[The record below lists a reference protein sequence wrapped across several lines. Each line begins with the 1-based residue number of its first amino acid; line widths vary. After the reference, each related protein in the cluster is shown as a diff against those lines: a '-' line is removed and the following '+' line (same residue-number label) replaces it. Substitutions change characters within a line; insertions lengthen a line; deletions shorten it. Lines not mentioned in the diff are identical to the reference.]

1 MLDVVIASIAIAYAC
16 CSCAE
21 VAAVLRAPTFQKP
34 TWALRPTPGN
44 VLSFA
49 VSSPL
54 RRLGRAYRLLPR
66 RRRRS
71 LARGVTLVAA
81 SGAFAALIFALSYS
95 AGRLV
100 TDPAGART
108 VAAEQVGE
116 SGLRR
121 VR

>member
-1 MLDVVIASIAIAYAC
+1 MLSVFFACIAFAYAC

-21 VAAVLRAPTFQKP
+21 VAAVLRAPTFRKP
-34 TWALRPTPGN
+34 TWALTPTPRK

-54 RRLGRAYRLLPR
+54 RRLGRTYCVMSR
-66 RRRRS
+66 RRRRW

-81 SGAFAALIFALSYS
+81 SGALMLLVLALSFS
-95 AGRLV
+95 VARLV
-100 TDPAGART
+100 SDSAGART
-108 VAAEQVGE
+108 VAAEPAGE
-116 SGLRR
+116 SRSVR